1 MSEPLHLRDLHLAP
15 GQHPSACPHLSAAS
29 ALVRC
34 AGYLYVVADDE
45 LHLGVF
51 TEGGTAPGR
60 LLRLFPGE
68 LADDKAERKAQKP
81 DLETLALLPAMPGY
95 PHGALLALGSGSKAN
110 RQQAVLLA
118 LNAQGEVQGA
128 PRLIELAPLYRPLH
142 TQFADL
148 NIEGAFLLGQQLL
161 LLQRGNQGQAANAA
175 VRFAWPALQAWLLAG
190 EGEAPLPE
198 AVEFFELGEM
208 QGVALGFTDGAAL
221 ADGRWLFSA
230 VAENTEDSY
239 QDGACLG
246 AVIGLVESDGRLRRL
261 ASLGPQWKIEGIA
274 AQRRGAQLLLS
285 LVTDADDPQTAA
297 SLLQLELPWPQ

>member
-1 MSEPLHLRDLHLAP
+1 MSEPLLLRNLHLLP
-15 GQHPSACPHLSAAS
+15 GQHPSARPHLSAAS
-29 ALVRC
+29 ALVCC
-34 AGYLYVVADDE
+34 AGHLYVVADDE

-51 TEGGTAPGR
+51 AEGDAVPGR

-68 LADDKAERKAQKP
+68 LVDDKAERKAHKP

-95 PHGALLALGSGSKAN
+95 PQGALLALGSGSKAN

-128 PRLIELAPLYRPLH
+128 PRRIDLAPLYRPLH
-142 TQFADL
+142 AQFADL
-148 NIEGAFLLGQQLL
+148 NIEGAFLLGQQLI
-161 LLQRGNQGQAANAA
+161 LLQRGNQGLAANAA
-175 VRFAWPALQAWLLAG
+175 VRFAWPALQAWLLTG
-190 EGEAPLPE
+190 EGAAPLPQ
-198 AVEFFELGEM
+198 AVEYLELGEL

-230 VAENTEDSY
+230 VAENTPDSY
-239 QDGACLG
+239 RDGACLG
-246 AVIGLVESDGRLRRL
+246 TVIGLVEADGRLRRL
-261 ASLGPQWKIEGIA
+261 ASLGPQWKVEGIA
-274 AQRRGAQLLLS
+274 AQRHGEQLLLS